1 MIIRTSNAKVQYGS
15 ADAVTTL
22 QYYDLLLKG
31 FGFCAEVLKTLRLS
45 QSPVSVCF
53 SFQRHRVFVFDVFK
67 IFIVQSQPDSY
78 FILDCKR

>member
-31 FGFCAEVLKTLRLS
+31 FGFCAEGLKT
-45 QSPVSVCF
+45 
-53 SFQRHRVFVFDVFK
+53 
-67 IFIVQSQPDSY
+67 
-78 FILDCKR
+78 